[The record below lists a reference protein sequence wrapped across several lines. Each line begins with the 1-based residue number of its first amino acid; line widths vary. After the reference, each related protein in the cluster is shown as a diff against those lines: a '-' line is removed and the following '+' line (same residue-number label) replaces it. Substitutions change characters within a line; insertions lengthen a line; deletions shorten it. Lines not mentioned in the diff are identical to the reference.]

1 MTELFV
7 ETRIGEKVKISGQ
20 FKEMHNAFLL
30 SGKKNVPKKLNWICS
45 FVKIS
50 WFTYSLELHT

>member
-7 ETRIGEKVKISGQ
+7 ETRIGEKVRISGQ

-30 SGKKNVPKKLNWICS
+30 SGKKS
-45 FVKIS
+45 S
-50 WFTYSLELHT
+50 

>member
-7 ETRIGEKVKISGQ
+7 ETRIGEKVRISGQ

-30 SGKKNVPKKLNWICS
+30 SGKEIFLKSWIE
-45 FVKIS
+45 FVHSSK
-50 WFTYSLELHT
+50 FHDSLIL